1 LITAAPKVAV
11 KTRRPAALSEK
22 SSDKANLKK
31 SVLYYH
37 YAGLTNTGMVR
48 DHNEDAYMLPAGA
61 DAETLARKGHL
72 YVLADGMG
80 GHRKGEVASTIT
92 IETVNSEYYT
102 LIESVDRADPERTIA
117 EALAMA
123 IEKANM
129 QVLDATQGGGTTIVA
144 TVLYEDLLISM
155 NVGDSRAYLL
165 RDNEL
170 WLISKDHS
178 LVSRLVEMGKI
189 SQEDALTHPRRN
201 VLYQA
206 LGQGSDVEIHIVSE
220 RLQVNDVII
229 LCSDGLW
236 GEIGDAAIKEV
247 LKAAT
252 DPLVAAEQLIEMA
265 NQSGG
270 PDNIT
275 TIIIQVSD
283 KEPPEAGYTTAIR
296 SPQPNFEVDDDTHPS
311 LIAPKYSKPTTLP
324 EMEEK

>member
-1 LITAAPKVAV
+1 MPDKV
-11 KTRRPAALSEK
+11 TPNK
-22 SSDKANLKK
+22 SI
-31 SVLYYH
+31 LYYH

-48 DHNEDAYMLPAGA
+48 DHNEDAYLLPAENDA
-61 DAETLARKGHL
+61 DTLARKGFL

-80 GHRKGEVASTIT
+80 GHQKGEVASAIT

-102 LIESVDRADPERTIA
+102 LVKPIDQKNPEKVIA
-117 EALAMA
+117 EALANA

-129 QVLDATQGGGTTIVA
+129 QVMDVTQGGGTTVVA
-144 TVLYEDLLISM
+144 TVLYDDLLISM

-165 RDNEL
+165 RNNEL
-170 WLISKDHS
+170 RLISKDHS

-189 SQEDALTHPRRN
+189 SKEDALTHPRRN

-206 LGQGSDVEIHIVSE
+206 LGQGAGVDIHIVSE

-236 GEIGDAAIKEV
+236 GEIDDTAMKNV
-247 LKAAT
+247 LKEAPN
-252 DPLVAAEQLIEMA
+252 PLAAAEQLIDMA

-283 KEPPEAGYTTAIR
+283 KEPPETGYTLPSR
-296 SPQPNFEVDDDTHPS
+296 SPQPISELDDTQPSIIIPKHP
-311 LIAPKYSKPTTLP
+311 KPTSLP
-324 EMEEK
+324 ETEN

>member
-1 LITAAPKVAV
+1 MLET
-11 KTRRPAALSEK
+11 T
-22 SSDKANLKK
+22 SDKPNLKK
-31 SVLYYH
+31 SILYYH

-61 DAETLARKGHL
+61 DTDTLASKGYL

-80 GHRKGEVASTIT
+80 GHRKGEVASAIT

-102 LIESVDRADPERTIA
+102 LVEPIDTTNPEQTIA
-117 EALAMA
+117 GALATA

-129 QVLDATQGGGTTIVA
+129 QVLDVTQGGGTTVVA
-144 TVLYEDLLISM
+144 TVLYEDLLVSM

-170 WLISKDHS
+170 RLISKDHS

-206 LGQGSDVEIHIVSE
+206 LGQGSDVDIHIYSE
-220 RLQVNDVII
+220 RLQINDVII

-236 GEIGDAAIKEV
+236 GEIGDTVLKEV
-247 LKAAT
+247 LRTAPN
-252 DPLVAAEQLIEMA
+252 PLIAAEQLIDLA

-283 KEPPEAGYTTAIR
+283 QKPPEAGYTPEIR
-296 SPQPNFEVDDDTHPS
+296 SPQPRLQLDDDTQPS
-311 LIAPKYSKPTTLP
+311 LIGPRHPKPTTLP
-324 EMEEK
+324 EMEDQ